1 MTRRRKRPP
10 TLSEIRSFS
19 GRRYLRPKYPPR
31 TDAVMAAE
39 PEPPELSPA
48 DAKTLAFLV
57 RKYGRE
63 KIALA
68 AWSLVTRGPGHPS
81 RGLLPYY
88 ERMHEADW
96 LEEVAEERRKAGSR
110 KRYVDA
116 ATELYEMKF
125 GTPQRD
131 KDGKLRYLTCYD
143 DHGNPVYGKAPKPAS
158 FLSTIKK
165 KRQRGRRE
173 LQEVREA
180 LARRDAYFKKLRMN
194 SRGRK

>member
-1 MTRRRKRPP
+1 MTPRCKQSPN
-10 TLSEIRSFS
+10 LSKAEMFWSPFS
-19 GRRYLRPKYPPR
+19 GRKKYPHIE
-31 TDAVMAAE
+31 TTADAKAGT
-39 PEPPELSPA
+39 ELCGD

-68 AWSLVTRGPGHPS
+68 ARSLLTRGPGRPS

-96 LEEVAEERRKAGSR
+96 LEEIAEEHRNAKSR
-110 KRYVDA
+110 KPYVDA

-125 GTPQRD
+125 GKPQRD
-131 KDGKLRYLTCYD
+131 KDGKLRYLMFYD
-143 DHGNPVYGKAPKPAS
+143 DHGSPVYGKAPEVAG

-173 LQEVREA
+173 LQAVREA
-180 LARRDAYFKKLRMN
+180 AARAGSLTSK
-194 SRGRK
+194 S